1 MACRE
6 SLALGAYLLGAL
18 EPAERPAVE
27 RHVARCAD
35 CRARLMELEPLV
47 GLLPQLRFEEPRQEA
62 QAVESSQPAQAA
74 ETSQSSQPAQS
85 SRPAQAGPARTAPA
99 AVTGQVGVAR
109 AASRVVR
116 RARVRR
122 TLVACVLAV
131 AAAVSGAGIYLSSA
145 QNPRPAAVP
154 SAVRVSATDPATHVT
169 ASAVLTPDPTGTS
182 IRLRLSGLPPA
193 VCHLVVHARDGH
205 TETAAGWTSG
215 YATAVSVPGSSS
227 LGVRD
232 IARMDVVTSSGRLLV
247 ELRPR

>member
-18 EPAERPAVE
+18 ESAERPAVE
-27 RHVARCAD
+27 RHLAHCAD
-35 CRARLMELEPLV
+35 CRAQLMELAPLV
-47 GLLPQLRFEEPRQEA
+47 GLLPQLRFEEPRRM
-62 QAVESSQPAQAA
+62 AQAA
-74 ETSQSSQPAQS
+74 ETSQVTETSQTS
-85 SRPAQAGPARTAPA
+85 QAGQTSHAPPARTAPA
-99 AVTGQVGVAR
+99 AASESVGVAR
-109 AASRVVR
+109 AVSRVVR
-116 RARVRR
+116 RTRVRR
-122 TLVACVLAV
+122 ALVACVLAV
-131 AAAVSGAGIYLSSA
+131 AAAVSGVGIYLSA
-145 QNPRPAAVP
+145 QDPRPAAVP
-154 SAVRVSATDPATHVT
+154 SAVRVSAADPATHVT

-182 IRLRLSGLPPA
+182 IRLRLTGLPPA

-227 LGVRD
+227 LSVRD